1 MGAVATPRWDAIRAG
16 RGDLPPELAGL
27 YWVPDLL
34 AANTSIVSGGVQQ
47 LGDRSGYNILFT
59 APAAR
64 PTYTASDASYGNRPS
79 MTFNG
84 TTMYL
89 TLPGGLP
96 PLGVVTI
103 YAILQGITG
112 GAGFGRV
119 LVAGTFITHAG
130 ATGIILEG
138 FNTAPAFS
146 YRNPA
151 ALNSERS
158 VTVTAANI
166 TRLCGVGNLAAG
178 GALWTTY
185 KDGVAGGTDI
195 GALATAGNTM
205 STQSA
210 SIGATSA
217 GGSFAGFT
225 CPRIPFLL
233 YGVQHTAAQVA
244 RVDAWLQ
251 WVNGIP

>member
-1 MGAVATPRWDAIRAG
+1 MGAVASPRWDAIRAG
-16 RGDLPPELAGL
+16 RGDLPPELDRL
-27 YWVPDLL
+27 YWAPDLL

-47 LGDRSGYNILFT
+47 LGDRAGYGILFT
-59 APAAR
+59 APGTR
-64 PTYTASDASYGNRPS
+64 PTFTAADASYSNRPS
-79 MTFNG
+79 ATFNG
-84 TTMYL
+84 SSMYL
-89 TLPGGLP
+89 TCAGGFP
-96 PLGVVTI
+96 PLGEVTL
-103 YAILQGITG
+103 YSILQGITG

-119 LVAGTFITHAG
+119 IVAGTFITHAG
-130 ATGIILEG
+130 AMGIILESA
-138 FNTAPAFS
+138 NTAPAYSF
-146 YRNPA
+146 RNPA
-151 ALNSERS
+151 ASNSERS
-158 VTVTAANI
+158 VTVTAASI

-185 KDGVAGGTDI
+185 KDGVASGTNI
-195 GALATAGNTM
+195 ATAASAGGSV

-244 RVDAWLQ
+244 AVDTWLK
-251 WVNGIP
+251 WINGIP